1 MIFFFFL
8 MSGLLHMR
16 PYKIIYT
23 SLSVFVL
30 VYLSVFWRDSFVL
43 CIRAR
48 LCARGYMSVRQVLN
62 KGMMFA
68 LLSALTVNTKGFK
81 VSFNDTEGAVGGY
94 IKAQYLPLSPHFNEK
109 QDSPALTEPAICVCL
124 FFFLAFMCLYERLCF
139 CAYVSMCLCCVKW
152 HHDAKQHI
160 YGGCLI

>member
-1 MIFFFFL
+1 
-8 MSGLLHMR
+8 MSGPLHMR
-16 PYKIIYT
+16 LYKIIYT

-109 QDSPALTEPAICVCL
+109 QGSPALTEPAICVCL
-124 FFFLAFMCLYERLCF
+124 FFFLLRS
-139 CAYVSMCLCCVKW
+139 CACMSSCVSVHM
-152 HHDAKQHI
+152 
-160 YGGCLI
+160 